1 MCPIITLSAAI
12 VTRYSIL
19 ILVFVILCIIYAKY
33 TLNAPFNASSINTNA
48 PKTIP
53 KFLVTFVAPAFPT
66 SFFSYIITFK

>member
-1 MCPIITLSAAI
+1 MITLSAAI

-19 ILVFVILCIIYAKY
+19 IFVFVILCIIYAKY
-33 TLNAPFNASSINTNA
+33 ILNAPFNASSINTNA